1 MARFNLADY
10 ETVEERI
17 KKLYATH
24 DDARITTEWENNN
37 RFAEEPQAPGPMTWV
52 VKASVYLTAGDQANN
67 LPKATG
73 YAVEIDGT
81 GGANNGSALENAET
95 SAIGRAL
102 ANMNLSGNKRASREE
117 MQKVQAISERD
128 WVGDATKMGDV
139 TSLRWL
145 YAQAKAAGVPA
156 DQLERIEQHGKKLS
170 ADGEGQGAVGGV

>member
-1 MARFNLADY
+1 MARFNLNDY

-17 KKLYATH
+17 KRFYAAH
-24 DDARITTEWENNN
+24 EGGRITTEWENN
-37 RFAEEPQAPGPMTWV
+37 FETGAPRTWV
-52 VKASVYLTAGDQANN
+52 VKASIYLTDGDQANN

-73 YAVEIDGT
+73 YAVEVDGT

-145 YAQAKAAGVPA
+145 YSQAKAAGVSA

>member
-17 KKLYATH
+17 RKLYATH
-24 DDARITTEWENNN
+24 EDARITTDWENI
-37 RFAEEPQAPGPMTWV
+37 RFDHQPEGPKTWV
-52 VKASVYLTAGDQANN
+52 VKASVYLTAGDQANI

-73 YAVEIDGT
+73 YAVEVDGT

-145 YAQAKAAGVPA
+145 YSQAKAAGVPA

-170 ADGEGQGAVGGV
+170 ADGEGQGVVGGV

>member
-17 KKLYATH
+17 KRFYAAH
-24 DDARITTEWENNN
+24 EDGRITTEWDNNFETATP
-37 RFAEEPQAPGPMTWV
+37 RTWV
-52 VKASVYLTAGDQANN
+52 VKATIYLTAGDQSLSLA
-67 LPKATG
+67 KATG
-73 YAVEIDGT
+73 YAVEVDGT

-128 WVGDATKMGDV
+128 WVTDATKIADI
-139 TSLRWL
+139 TSLRWM
-145 YAQAKAAGVPA
+145 YSQAKAAGVPA

-170 ADGEGQGAVGGV
+170 ADGEGQGVVGGV